1 VELKLQVAID
11 RVPLDRALDIVGE
24 VREIADIVEI
34 GTSLTKDYGME
45 SVRAIRQLLDGDN
58 GPSNGA
64 SNGSSNGSNNCSS
77 NGSSNCSNNGSSNG
91 PSNGSSNGSSNGPRP
106 KILAD
111 IKTMD
116 EGAYEF
122 EAAYAAGADYATV
135 MGAAARATVEA
146 CYRVAENR
154 GRDIL
159 IDLLE
164 TTPEK
169 IAALQGLKNAV
180 FCIHLPKDGPASDIV
195 AKVDEFWQAYPDIE
209 RIAVAGGITLDQIPL
224 LAKLP
229 IEICIVGSAVTG
241 ADDVRLAAEAF
252 AAAML

>member
-1 VELKLQVAID
+1 MELKLQVAID

-45 SVRAIRQLLDGDN
+45 SIRAIRQLLDGDN
-58 GPSNGA
+58 GPNNGASNGA
-64 SNGSSNGSNNCSS
+64 SNGSSNGSN
-77 NGSSNCSNNGSSNG
+77 
-91 PSNGSSNGSSNGPRP
+91 NGPRP

>member
-1 VELKLQVAID
+1 MNLQVAID
-11 RVPLDRALDIVGE
+11 RVSLDRALHLVGE
-24 VREIADIVEI
+24 VRAVADIIEV

-45 SVRAIRQLLDGDN
+45 SIRWIRRILDEDG
-58 GPSNGA
+58 GR
-64 SNGSSNGSNNCSS
+64 
-77 NGSSNCSNNGSSNG
+77 
-91 PSNGSSNGSSNGPRP
+91 RP
-106 KILAD
+106 KVLAD

-146 CYRVAENR
+146 CYGVAQARE
-154 GRDIL
+154 RDIL

-164 TTPEK
+164 TSPER
-169 IAALQGLKNAV
+169 IAALQGLQNAV

-195 AKVDEFWQAYPDIE
+195 AKVNEFCQAYPGIE
-209 RIAVAGGITLDQIPL
+209 RIAVAGGVTLDQVPL

-229 IEICIVGSAVTG
+229 IEVCIVGSAVTG
-241 ADDVRLAAEAF
+241 ADNVRLAAETF
-252 AAAML
+252 AAAMKGAR